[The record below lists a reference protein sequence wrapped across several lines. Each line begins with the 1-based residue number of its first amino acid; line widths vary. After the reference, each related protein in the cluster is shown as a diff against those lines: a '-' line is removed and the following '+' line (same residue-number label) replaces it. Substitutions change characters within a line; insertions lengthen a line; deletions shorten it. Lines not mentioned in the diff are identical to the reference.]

1 MLLTLKLQH
10 MHKVME
16 LSRLG
21 KAVSQQID
29 KHARVNEG
37 DADDDAAG
45 SSICS
50 TAHVLSCDVSSAS
63 AEASMALTRLD

>member
-37 DADDDAAG
+37 DADA
-45 SSICS
+45 
-50 TAHVLSCDVSSAS
+50 
-63 AEASMALTRLD
+63 